1 MDLSK
6 LSTGDKVLAG
16 SGLALF
22 IFSFLPWFG
31 VDGYSGSG
39 NGWDVGFFTGIL
51 PALIGLALLGYV
63 VVTKMAEGVS
73 LPDGVPYP
81 LVVLGLAALAA
92 LLVLLRLIIG
102 YKVGGGFAEF
112 KLDRKYGLFLATLAA
127 LGLAGGGFLKFQED
141 GGEFPTKSGGTG
153 TGGTQSGTG
162 DGGAPTPF

>member
-31 VDGYSGSG
+31 VSGYSGSG
-39 NGWDVGFFTGIL
+39 NGWDVGFFTGTL
-51 PALIGLALLGYV
+51 PALIGLVLLAYV
-63 VVTKMAEGVS
+63 IVTKVLEGVT

-81 LVVLGLAALAA
+81 LVILGLAGLAA
-92 LLVLLRLIIG
+92 LLVVIRLLIG
-102 YKVGGGFAEF
+102 YKVDAGFTSF
-112 KLDRKYGLFLATLAA
+112 KLDRKFGLYLATLAA
-127 LGLAGGGFLKFQED
+127 LGLAAGGFLKFQED
-141 GGEFPTKSGGTG
+141 GGEFPTKKTGTG
-153 TGGTQSGTG
+153 TGTGT